1 MSGLIYSNTS
11 LANINNLLEQQEE
24 GFKKQDKEQDPKKII
39 RYGVLFGITVVA
51 IVLLKLVV
59 KNKKK

>member
-24 GFKKQDKEQDPKKII
+24 GFKKQDKEQDTKKII
-39 RYGVLFGITVVA
+39 RFGIILGVS
-51 IVLLKLVV
+51 VLSILLLRLVV
-59 KNKKK
+59 KKKK

>member
-24 GFKKQDKEQDPKKII
+24 GFKKQDKEQDTKKIV
-39 RYGVLFGITVVA
+39 RYAVLLGVSVLA
-51 IVLLKLVV
+51 IALLKLVV
-59 KNKKK
+59 KKKK

>member
-24 GFKKQDKEQDPKKII
+24 GFKKQDKEQDTKKIV
-39 RYGVLFGITVVA
+39 RYGVLLGITVVA

-59 KNKKK
+59 KKKK

>member
-24 GFKKQDKEQDPKKII
+24 GFKKQDKEQDTKKIV
-39 RYGVLFGITVVA
+39 RYGVLLGITVVA
-51 IVLLKLVV
+51 VVLLKLVV
-59 KNKKK
+59 KKKK